1 MALLKTQLPKIIL
14 TILVILTACAAFAIF
29 RHPMAIFPDPS
40 WGFQVM
46 RSMEHGGGFNMLV
59 APDQLDIT
67 KDYGEFLSWWSPG
80 QYLIPYFFVSIF
92 HINVGQAC
100 ALTILF
106 CEVIGLFGF
115 YQFFKKAGFTA
126 NVSAVSVAFIACQM
140 FYIIP
145 YVFYN
150 GGEVL
155 LFAFGGWFMYG
166 CLSFNRVKD
175 WKLILFILLSGWV
188 GFVCKSSFMWFYAA
202 GLCIIWIRVSRA
214 HTILGKWII
223 NGIWI
228 SVPAVVSFLA
238 IVVTYLSKGHNP
250 TSGGH
255 GLKLLWETFAF
266 PLASPLLSGFSVDEL
281 THGLLFHPD
290 GPMFSYAVS
299 VLIIVVL
306 AIATVFIMIRILKT
320 VPYAEY
326 RLVLSVVYIVSV
338 LFFGIAFF
346 RQLAISYE
354 GRHFRMVGLVFIPGA
369 IYLISRL
376 QLGYRAV
383 FAIVWLGII
392 YASVQYLV
400 SGYHI
405 NNEESA
411 HGTSGITQQFLDQ
424 AALDELKQQDD
435 SHKNAVFVFISPD
448 LGLEVR
454 NNRVVTLDPI
464 GQDMKINYED
474 FQHCG
479 HSGPL
484 YIFLPSNYKGA
495 KASMIMKSF
504 EDYKGFKLTQLSEDY
519 VMYSAD

>member
-1 MALLKTQLPKIIL
+1 MASTKAQLPKIIFSL
-14 TILVILTACAAFAIF
+14 LIILTAVAAFAIF
-29 RHPMAIFPDPS
+29 QHPMAIFPDPS

-46 RSMEHGGGFNMLV
+46 RSMQHGGSFNMNV
-59 APDQLDIT
+59 MPDQLDI
-67 KDYGEFLSWWSPG
+67 KQNYSEFLSWWSPG
-80 QYLIPYFFVSIF
+80 QYLAPYFFITLF
-92 HINVGQAC
+92 HVNVGQAC
-100 ALTILF
+100 ALTILI
-106 CEVIGLFGF
+106 CEILGLFGF
-115 YQFFKKAGFTA
+115 YQFFTKAGFSA
-126 NVSAVSVAFIACQM
+126 NISAISIAFIACQM
-140 FYIIP
+140 FYVMP
-145 YVFYN
+145 YIFYN

-166 CLSFNRVKD
+166 CLSFNRVKN
-175 WKLILFILLSGWV
+175 WKLMLFILLSGWI

-214 HTILGKWII
+214 HTIIGKWII

-228 SVPAVVSFLA
+228 GVPAVVSFA
-238 IVVTYLSKGHNP
+238 GIVATYLSKGHNP

-255 GLKLLWETFAF
+255 GLKLLWETFGF

-299 VLIIVVL
+299 VLIIVAL
-306 AIATVFIMIRILKT
+306 AIATVFIIIRILKT

-338 LFFGIAFF
+338 LFFGMAFL

-376 QLGYRAV
+376 QVGYKALFAV
-383 FAIVWLGII
+383 VWLGIT
-392 YASVQYLV
+392 YASLQYII
-400 SGYHI
+400 SGYAV
-405 NNEESA
+405 NRDEGS

-424 AALDELKQQDD
+424 TSIDELTKLDD
-435 SHKNAVFVFISPD
+435 THKDAVFVFISPD

-454 NNRVVTLDPI
+454 NNRFITLDPI
-464 GQDMKINYED
+464 GPQLKINYED
-474 FQHCG
+474 YQHCG

-484 YIFLPSNYKGA
+484 YIFLPSSYKGA
-495 KASMIMKSF
+495 KATMIMKSF
-504 EDYKGFKLTQLSEDY
+504 EDYKGFKLTQLSVDY
-519 VMYSAD
+519 VLYSAN

>member
-1 MALLKTQLPKIIL
+1 MASTKAQLPKIIFL
-14 TILVILTACAAFAIF
+14 LLIIFTAVAAFAIF
-29 RHPMAIFPDPS
+29 QHPMAIFPDPS

-46 RSMEHGGGFNMLV
+46 RSMQHGGGFNMNV
-59 APDQLDIT
+59 MPDQLDI
-67 KDYGEFLSWWSPG
+67 KQNYGEFLSWWSPG
-80 QYLIPYFFVSIF
+80 QYLVPYFFISVF
-92 HINVGQAC
+92 HVNVGQAC
-100 ALTILF
+100 ALTILV
-106 CEVIGLFGF
+106 CEILGLFGF
-115 YQFFKKAGFTA
+115 YQFFKKAGFSA
-126 NVSAVSVAFIACQM
+126 NISAISIAFIACQM
-140 FYIIP
+140 FYVMP
-145 YVFYN
+145 YIFYN

-166 CLSFNRVKD
+166 CLSFNRVKN
-175 WKLILFILLSGWV
+175 WKLILFILLSGWI

-214 HTILGKWII
+214 HTIIGKWII

-228 SVPAVVSFLA
+228 GVPAVVSFLA
-238 IVVTYLSKGHNP
+238 IVITYLSKGHNP

-255 GLKLLWETFAF
+255 GLKLLWETFGF

-299 VLIIVVL
+299 VLIIVAL
-306 AIATVFIMIRILKT
+306 AIATVFIIISILKT
-320 VPYAEY
+320 VPYTEY
-326 RLVLSVVYIVSV
+326 KLVLSVVYIVSV
-338 LFFGIAFF
+338 LFFGMAFF

-376 QLGYRAV
+376 QVGYKALFAV
-383 FAIVWLGII
+383 VWLGIT
-392 YASVQYLV
+392 YASLQYII
-400 SGYHI
+400 SGYAV
-405 NNEESA
+405 NRDEGS

-424 AALDELKQQDD
+424 ASIDEVTKLDDT
-435 SHKNAVFVFISPD
+435 HKDAVFVFISPD

-454 NNRVVTLDPI
+454 NNRFVTLDPI
-464 GQDMKINYED
+464 GPQLKINYED
-474 FQHCG
+474 YQHCG

-484 YIFLPSNYKGA
+484 YIFLPSSYKGA

-504 EDYKGFKLTQLSEDY
+504 EDYKGFKLTQLSVDC
-519 VMYSAD
+519 VLYSAN